1 MAIDLI
7 SVFSRESTLF
17 LAISLHMWASRSL
30 LWYWIL
36 CYSDV
41 ELRYT
46 YTFLY
51 ARMASTIPSFL
62 LFTQNK
68 LIKTTAIHRSMKN
81 SFPPLR
87 HAAALLGC
95 FLTHRHAGYRWELS
109 RRKKKQKNNSNSN
122 NSNDSIN
129 NSNLSLLLIFFRPD
143 RSLRKSHFL
152 CGVYWFPFKV
162 NGLNPGVSV
171 VRVV

>member
-1 MAIDLI
+1 
-7 SVFSRESTLF
+7 
-17 LAISLHMWASRSL
+17 
-30 LWYWIL
+30 
-36 CYSDV
+36 
-41 ELRYT
+41 
-46 YTFLY
+46 
-51 ARMASTIPSFL
+51 MASTIPSFL

-68 LIKTTAIHRSMKN
+68 LITTTAIHRSMKN

-109 RRKKKQKNNSNSN
+109 RRQKKQQKNNSNSN
-122 NSNDSIN
+122 NSNNSNNSIN

-152 CGVYWFPFKV
+152 CGVYWFAFNQSKT
-162 NGLNPGVSV
+162 LNKSILPEVFFGDHIADKEPKWARDWEDSCL
-171 VRVV
+171 RVKNLRLIFI